1 MLDTIARN
9 RTWTGFVVAAAS
21 ALAVAAASLVM
32 APPASA
38 VNACAGQTFNTVATS
53 STCLVAAGETVAFT
67 IQTGAGGDGA
77 DFGSFTGGSGGLGA
91 RVTGTYTNTSNAQET
106 VTVYVGV
113 YGLAGSLPSTQPTS
127 ATDDSISVGSTV
139 IAYVTGGG
147 GATNSTG
154 SANGT
159 NGTAGALTVP
169 ASLPSGWTATTQ
181 GGLPSISFSA
191 PTPPAPTPTYPPG
204 APTSVTA
211 SAGDAQATVQWAAP
225 ASVGSFPISHYL
237 VTSSPSNRTCLA
249 AAPAL
254 TCDITGLTNGTAYTF
269 TVEALNGAGWGAD
282 SEPSNVVV
290 PRADAGPSVTITGTR
305 EGKRIAVTGTTRGFG
320 MGGTLRPWVRFAGQ
334 TSFAQGTV
342 TILVNMDGTF
352 DWSRRTG
359 KRASVYV
366 ATPDGSVRSNT
377 VTIAA
382 R

>member
-1 MLDTIARN
+1 MPDTQESPRARAG
-9 RTWTGFVVAAAS
+9 WLVPAATGVLLAAAG
-21 ALAVAAASLVM
+21 LVA

-38 VNACAGQTFNTVATS
+38 INACAGQTFNTPATS
-53 STCLVAAGETVAFT
+53 STCAINPGETVAFT
-67 IQTGAGGDGA
+67 IQSAAGGNGA
-77 DFGSFTGGSGGLGA
+77 SGGGFSGGQGGLGA

-106 VTVYVGV
+106 LTVYVGI
-113 YGLAGSLPSTQPTS
+113 YGLAGSFNTSQPTS

-204 APTSVTA
+204 APTAVTA

-237 VTSSPSNRTCLA
+237 VRSSPSNRTCLA
-249 AAPAL
+249 AVPAL
-254 TCDITGLTNGTAYTF
+254 TCDINGLTNGTAYTF

-290 PRADAGPSVTITGTR
+290 PRVDAGPSITITGTR

-320 MGGTLRPWVRFAGQ
+320 MGGTLRPWVRFVGQ
-334 TSFAQGTV
+334 TSFTQGTA
-342 TILVNMDGTF
+342 TILVNVDGTF
-352 DWSRRTG
+352 EWSRRTG
-359 KRASVYV
+359 KKASVYV